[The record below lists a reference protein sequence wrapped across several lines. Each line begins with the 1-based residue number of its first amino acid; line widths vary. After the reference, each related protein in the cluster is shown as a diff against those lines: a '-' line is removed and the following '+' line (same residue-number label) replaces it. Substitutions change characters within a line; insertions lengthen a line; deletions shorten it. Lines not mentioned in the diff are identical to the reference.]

1 MTALPDISLSLIS
14 EDEIRQKLT
23 SVFVESII
31 LTNKFDIDLISNDI
45 LDAIGYTPE
54 EVQGKSISF
63 LNYKENLQNL
73 LLSNLNRGFF
83 EEVTATLK
91 GRHNKA
97 VTFSISGFY
106 LGLVSD
112 INGYIIL
119 KVKNLDK
126 AKEQS
131 RSYDRRHEDLDN
143 FIYRAAHDL
152 RGPLASIRGLVGVM
166 KLRKDNSEVDTMLEM
181 LDSCAANLDERLF
194 KLLYLADS
202 HEAEVPS
209 GDLKL
214 ALLEQTL
221 RETLALNC
229 LLDVV
234 NFNFTSDHAEI
245 CGVHEHLVQS
255 LLNNIMLYVIS
266 LPRNDGATINY
277 HISKNDNG
285 LVIEI
290 RAAGF
295 TIGCNLRQAL
305 LQKTS
310 LYSELLITP
319 SLINYYAARK
329 IAQALQAQ
337 VRICFPHDD
346 VQEIRMQIPFQPNS
360 ASGYDA
366 AKR

>member
-1 MTALPDISLSLIS
+1 MTTLPDISLSLIS

-31 LTNKFDIDLISNDI
+31 LTNKFDIDLISNDV
-45 LDAIGYTPE
+45 LDAIGYTLE
-54 EVQGKSISF
+54 EVQGKSIGF

-97 VTFSISGFY
+97 VAFTISGFY

-126 AKEQS
+126 VKET
-131 RSYDRRHEDLDN
+131 RSHDSRHEDLDN
-143 FIYRAAHDL
+143 FVYRAAHDL
-152 RGPLASIRGLVGVM
+152 RGPLASIRGLVSVM

-202 HEAEVPS
+202 HEAEIPS

-214 ALLEQTL
+214 ALLEQAL

-234 NFNFTSDHAEI
+234 NFHFTSDHAEI

-255 LLNNIMLYVIS
+255 LLNNIMLYIIS
-266 LPRNDGATINY
+266 LPRNDGATINC
-277 HISKNDNG
+277 HISKNDTG
-285 LVIEI
+285 LLIQI

-295 TIGCNLRQAL
+295 TVGCNIRQAL
-305 LQKTS
+305 LQRTS
-310 LYSELLITP
+310 LYSELLISP
-319 SLINYYAARK
+319 NLINYYAARK
-329 IAQALQAQ
+329 IAQAMQAQ
-337 VRICFPHDD
+337 VRLCFPHDD
-346 VQEIRMQIPFQPNS
+346 VQEIHMQIPFQANS
-360 ASGYDA
+360 AEVFEGG
-366 AKR
+366 KR

>member
-1 MTALPDISLSLIS
+1 MTSLPEISLSLIS
-14 EDEIRQKLT
+14 EEEIRQKLT

-31 LTNKFDIDLISNDI
+31 LTNKFDIDLISNDV
-45 LDAIGYTPE
+45 LEALGYTLE
-54 EVQGKSISF
+54 EVQGRSISF

-83 EEVTATLK
+83 EEVTATLN
-91 GRHNKA
+91 GRYNKPVA
-97 VTFSISGFY
+97 YSISGFY

-126 AKEQS
+126 VKEPTRSHDS
-131 RSYDRRHEDLDN
+131 RQEDLDN
-143 FIYRAAHDL
+143 FVYRAAHDL

-166 KLRKDNSEVDTMLEM
+166 KLRKDNSEVDTLLEM

-202 HEAEVPS
+202 HEAEIPS

-229 LLDVV
+229 LFEVI
-234 NFNFTSDHAEI
+234 NFHFTSDHAEI

-255 LLNNIMLYVIS
+255 LLNNIMLYIIS
-266 LPRNDGATINY
+266 LPRNDNATINY
-277 HISKNDNG
+277 HISKNDSG
-285 LVIEI
+285 LVIQI
-290 RAAGF
+290 RSAGF
-295 TIGCNLRQAL
+295 TIGCKLRQAL

-310 LYSELLITP
+310 LYSELLISP
-319 SLINYYAARK
+319 NLINYYAALK
-329 IAQALQAQ
+329 IAQSLHAN
-337 VRICFPHDD
+337 VCICFPHED
-346 VQEIRMQIPFQPNS
+346 VQEFQLQIPFQADSGEVYGRS
-360 ASGYDA
+360 A
-366 AKR
+366 

>member
-1 MTALPDISLSLIS
+1 MTSLPDISLSLIS
-14 EDEIRQKLT
+14 EEEIRQKLT

-31 LTNKFDIDLISNDI
+31 LTNKFDIDLISNDV
-45 LDAIGYTPE
+45 LDALGYTLE

-91 GRHNKA
+91 GRHNKPVA
-97 VTFSISGFY
+97 FSISGFY

-126 AKEQS
+126 VKEQT
-131 RSYDRRHEDLDN
+131 RSHDSRHEDLDN
-143 FIYRAAHDL
+143 FVYRAAHDL

-166 KLRKDNSEVDTMLEM
+166 KLRKDNSEVDTLLEM

-234 NFNFTSDHAEI
+234 NFHFTSDHAEI

-255 LLNNIMLYVIS
+255 LLNNIILYIIS
-266 LPRNDGATINY
+266 LPRKDGATINC

-285 LVIEI
+285 LLIQI

-295 TIGCNLRQAL
+295 TVGCTIRQAL
-305 LQKTS
+305 LQRTS
-310 LYSELLITP
+310 LYSELLISP
-319 SLINYYAARK
+319 NLINYYAARK
-329 IAQALQAQ
+329 IAQAMQAQ
-337 VRICFPHDD
+337 VRLCFPHED
-346 VQEIRMQIPFQPNS
+346 VQEIDMQIPFQADS
-360 ASGYDA
+360 AVISQGG
-366 AKR
+366 RP

>member
-1 MTALPDISLSLIS
+1 MTALSDISLSLIS
-14 EDEIRQKLT
+14 ENEIRQKLT

-31 LTNKFDIDLISNDI
+31 LTNKFDIDIISNDV
-45 LDAIGYTPE
+45 LNVIGYSLE

-83 EEVTATLK
+83 EEVTVTIK
-91 GRHNKA
+91 GRYNKA
-97 VTFSISGFY
+97 VTFSIAGFY

-126 AKEQS
+126 AKELTTS
-131 RSYDRRHEDLDN
+131 HDRRHEDLDN
-143 FIYRAAHDL
+143 FVYRAAHDL

-166 KLRKDNSEVDTMLEM
+166 KLRKDNSEVDAMLEM

-229 LLDVV
+229 LLEVV
-234 NFNFTSDHAEI
+234 NFNFTSNHAEI
-245 CGVHEHLVQS
+245 NGVHEHLVQS
-255 LLNNIMLYVIS
+255 LLNNIMLYILS
-266 LPRNDGATINY
+266 LPRKDGATINY
-277 HISKNDNG
+277 HISKDDIS
-285 LVIEI
+285 LVVEI

-295 TIGCNLRQAL
+295 TVGCNLRQAL

-310 LYSELLITP
+310 LYSELLIAP
-319 SLINYYAARK
+319 NLINYYAARK
-329 IAQALQAQ
+329 IAQAMQAQ
-337 VRICFPHDD
+337 VKLCFQHDD
-346 VQEIRMQIPFQPNS
+346 VQEFHMQIPFQS
-360 ASGYDA
+360 DSV
-366 AKR
+366 KE

>member
-1 MTALPDISLSLIS
+1 ML
-14 EDEIRQKLT
+14 
-23 SVFVESII
+23 
-31 LTNKFDIDLISNDI
+31 N
-45 LDAIGYTPE
+45 AIGYTLDE
-54 EVQGKSISF
+54 LQGKSITF

-73 LLSNLNRGFF
+73 LLNNLNRGFF
-83 EEVTATLK
+83 EEITVTLN
-91 GRHNKA
+91 GRYNKA

-119 KVKNLDK
+119 KAKNPDK
-126 AKEQS
+126 AKEQIPGD
-131 RSYDRRHEDLDN
+131 DRRHEDLDN
-143 FIYRAAHDL
+143 FVYRAAHDL

-166 KLRKDNSEVDTMLEM
+166 KLRKDNSEVDTLLEM

-229 LLDVV
+229 LLEIV

-245 CGVHEHLVQS
+245 NGVHEHLVQS
-255 LLNNIMLYVIS
+255 LLNNIMLYILS
-266 LPRNDGATINY
+266 LPRKDGATINC
-277 HISKNDNG
+277 HIAKNDNS

-295 TIGCNLRQAL
+295 TVSCNLRQAL
-305 LQKTS
+305 LHKTS
-310 LYSELLITP
+310 LYSELLIAP
-319 SLINYYAARK
+319 NLINYYAARK
-329 IAQALQAQ
+329 IAQGMQAQ
-337 VRICFPHDD
+337 VRLCFPHDD
-346 VQEIRMQIPFQPNS
+346 VQEFHMQIPFQTN
-360 ASGYDA
+360 AVNG
-366 AKR
+366 

>member
-1 MTALPDISLSLIS
+1 MTSLPEISLSLIS

-31 LTNKFDIDLISNDI
+31 LTNKFEIDIISNDI
-45 LDAIGYTPE
+45 LEALGYALE
-54 EVQGKSISF
+54 EVKGKSISV

-73 LLSNLNRGFF
+73 LLSSLNRGFF
-83 EEVTATLK
+83 EEVAVALN
-91 GRHNKA
+91 GRYNKP

-119 KVKNLDK
+119 KVKNLDRV
-126 AKEQS
+126 KEQTC
-131 RSYDRRHEDLDN
+131 SYDSRHEELDN

-166 KLRKDNSEVDTMLEM
+166 KLRKDNSEVDSMLEM
-181 LDSCAANLDERLF
+181 LDACAAHLDERLF
-194 KLLYLADS
+194 KLLYLAES
-202 HEAEVPS
+202 NEAEIPS

-214 ALLEQTL
+214 VIL
-221 RETLALNC
+221 ETLLRDTLAQNC
-229 LLDVV
+229 LLEKI
-234 NFNFTSDHAEI
+234 NFHFTSDHAEI

-255 LLNNIMLYVIS
+255 LLNNIMLYIIS

-277 HISKNDNG
+277 HVSKNDSG
-285 LVIEI
+285 LLIEI
-290 RAAGF
+290 RSAGF
-295 TIGCNLRQAL
+295 TIGCKLRQAL

-310 LYSELLITP
+310 LYSELLISP
-319 SLINYYAARK
+319 NLINYYAARK

-346 VQEIRMQIPFQPNS
+346 VQQFHVQVPFQADSVPDS
-360 ASGYDA
+360 KHSV
-366 AKR
+366 